1 MVQRAE
7 IEGVSTMYAFIIV
20 IIALNSTFFVIPN
33 HHYKKKKNIILI
45 NTVESKNSFISYVI
59 IDGTIC
65 IVKQKKD
72 ETKLLSIVRDAL
84 AAYIAQ
90 DLCVAHSAKIIPS
103 KENFPGKKYVKSP
116 GVILSLAAGATVRS
130 QPESK
135 YHNLCLKQRKPDGD
149 LLPNRWLTETI
160 IHQITWHKQLPVII
174 GLDLFIGNTD
184 RHGGNLFYDPKT
196 DSFCAIDMD
205 NIFRRDLPALAYKKL
220 KLMIH
225 NKKKFTREEI
235 AALISVRNTILF
247 LLDSYST
254 KDIIAKLHFFI
265 KEVDFPQAVLRSEK
279 MIKKITRHETMIMQS
294 RRSLYKL
301 IKILNE
307 IVVNI

>member
-1 MVQRAE
+1 MC
-7 IEGVSTMYAFIIV
+7 IIGGVGAMYAFIVV
-20 IIALNSTFFVIPN
+20 IIVLNSTSFMLSHQN
-33 HHYKKKKNIILI
+33 YKKKKNITLI

-59 IDGTIC
+59 IDNAVYL
-65 IVKQKKD
+65 VKQKKD
-72 ETKLLSIVRDAL
+72 ETKLLSIVRDAF

-90 DLCVAHSAKIIPS
+90 DLCIAHSAKIISS
-103 KENFPGKKYVKSP
+103 KESFPGKKYARSP
-116 GVILSLAAGATVRS
+116 GVILSIAAGATVRS
-130 QPESK
+130 QQNSK

-160 IHQITWHKQLPVII
+160 IHTITWHKQLPVII
-174 GLDLFIGNTD
+174 GLDLFICNTD

-220 KLMIH
+220 KLMIY
-225 NKKKFTREEI
+225 NKKQFTREEI
-235 AALISVRNTILF
+235 EALISVRNTIQF
-247 LLDSYST
+247 LLYSHSP
-254 KDIIAKLHFFI
+254 KDLIVKLHSFI
-265 KEVDFPQAVLRSEK
+265 KDADYPQTVLRSEK
-279 MIKKITRHETMIMQS
+279 MIKKIVRHEAIIMQS

-307 IVVNI
+307 IIVNF